1 MNNKLLGSILGVMAL
16 CVVTPVFG
24 DDSLE
29 QRVDALEN
37 NANSPSLTGQLQ
49 LDTGQWFD
57 DNDSAAL
64 DNGIDFRRVRL
75 GTKGEVGDGWG
86 YKIELDGSSSVTVQ
100 DAYVGKRI
108 TIGDFELKA
117 VAGQHKAGTSIDENT
132 SSQNL
137 TFQERAIASN
147 ISASNFGARRIGS
160 SVVLTLP
167 YTYIH
172 TGLFGKTLS
181 GSTQQLSWNTR
192 GMITGLENRIGVGGS
207 MATLLDRDDSAT
219 HTLQYSNTPET
230 RIDGAALIDT
240 GTITADSA
248 NHYTISGFG
257 TIGSIHAQ
265 GEYFIEDITVNSTT
279 DRSFNGYYGQL
290 GYMVTGEHREWNAET
305 ATWKRITPVNDW
317 GAIELA
323 YRYSYQDL
331 NDVTITGGIETNH
344 TAAVNYY
351 QGKNVK
357 IGVNVIRGTFDA
369 ANTTND
375 FIFAGLRTQVSF

>member
-1 MNNKLLGSILGVMAL
+1 MNNKLLGSILGVIAL

-29 QRVDALEN
+29 QRVEALEN
-37 NANSPSLTGQLQ
+37 NTNGPALTGQLQ

-57 DNDSAAL
+57 DDDSAAL
-64 DNGIDFRRVRL
+64 DNGITFRRVRI
-75 GTKGEVGDGWG
+75 GTKGNVGDGWG

-100 DAYVGKRI
+100 DAFIGKRI
-108 TIGDFELKA
+108 ALGDFELKA
-117 VAGQHKAGTSIDENT
+117 VAGHHKAGTSIDENT
-132 SSQNL
+132 L
-137 TFQERAIASN
+137 PEDITFLERAISSN
-147 ISASNFGARRIGS
+147 ISAANFGGRRIGS
-160 SVVLTLP
+160 SVVLHLP
-167 YTYIH
+167 HTYIH
-172 TGLFGKTLS
+172 TGIFGKTLS
-181 GSTQQLSWNTR
+181 SSTQQLSWNTR
-192 GMITGLENRIGVGGS
+192 GMITGLENRIGIGGG
-207 MATLLDRDDSAT
+207 MAALLDRDNSAV
-219 HTLQYSNTPET
+219 HSLQYSDTPET
-230 RIDGAALIDT
+230 TIDGSVLIDT
-240 GTITADSA
+240 GTFTAESA

-257 TIGSIHAQ
+257 TIGPIHAQ

-279 DRSFNGYYGQL
+279 DRSFEGYYGQV
-290 GYMVTGEHREWNAET
+290 GYMVTGEHRVWNTNT
-305 ATWKRITPVNDW
+305 ATWARINPANDW

-344 TAAVNYY
+344 TAALNYY

-357 IGVNVIRGTFDA
+357 IGINLISGTFDA